1 MSLVSK
7 CDISLKVNAALK
19 HQKDAVKQIA
29 EGINHLYSG
38 QVSLEAIF
46 DLFPELNDDVLY
58 DVKEALA
65 KLAPTLA
72 ILVTEDFIPDEAL
85 QEAPKV
91 KEATKEK
98 KGAKNGKS

>member
-1 MSLVSK
+1 MSLISEYSV
-7 CDISLKVNAALK
+7 SLKVSAALQ

-58 DVKEALA
+58 DIKEALA

-72 ILVTEDFIPDEAL
+72 ILVTDDFIPDDINLEPEK
-85 QEAPKV
+85 QE
-91 KEATKEK
+91 
-98 KGAKNGKS
+98 KGKKNGKS

>member
-7 CDISLKVNAALK
+7 CDISLKVNAALS

-29 EGINHLYSG
+29 EGINNLYSG
-38 QVSLEAIF
+38 QISLEAIF

-58 DVKEALA
+58 DIKESLT

-72 ILVTEDFIPDEAL
+72 ILVTEDFIPDNIPLEEPAKT
-85 QEAPKV
+85 QKS
-91 KEATKEK
+91 K
-98 KGAKNGKS
+98 KNGKS

>member
-1 MSLVSK
+1 MSLACK
-7 CDISLKVNAALK
+7 IDTQLKVKAALQ

-38 QVSLEAIF
+38 QISLEAIF

-58 DVKEALA
+58 DTKEALA

-72 ILVTEDFIPDEAL
+72 ILVTEDFIPDNIPLEEPAKT
-85 QEAPKV
+85 Q
-91 KEATKEK
+91 
-98 KGAKNGKS
+98 KGKKNGKS